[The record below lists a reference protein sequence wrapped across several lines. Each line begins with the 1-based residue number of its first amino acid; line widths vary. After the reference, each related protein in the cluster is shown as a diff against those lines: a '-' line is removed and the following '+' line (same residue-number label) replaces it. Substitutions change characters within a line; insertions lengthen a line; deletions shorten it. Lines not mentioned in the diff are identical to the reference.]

1 MELAVKL
8 ASIVVGERKMRK
20 EKEEILKREDLEI
33 KEKLG
38 LVKNLELRHQI
49 KTYRHL
55 IKVTRGVLKIIQFFS
70 VGTVM
75 LGLCFLGAESEN
87 LGVNL
92 FLGLLMLGFGTFGY
106 LIYSKVEED
115 TYFYRIKLKEVK
127 KELRTLK
134 SQR

>member
-1 MELAVKL
+1 MELAIKL

-20 EKEEILKREDLEI
+20 EKDIILKREDLEI

-38 LVKNLELRHQI
+38 LVKKLELKHQI

-55 IKVTRGVLKIIQFFS
+55 IKVTRGVLKFIQFFS
-70 VGTVM
+70 VGAVM
-75 LGLCFLGAESEN
+75 LGLCFFGAESEN

-92 FLGLLMLGFGTFGY
+92 FLGLLMLGFGAFFY

-127 KELRTLK
+127 KELRALK

>member
-20 EKEEILKREDLEI
+20 EREAILKREDLET

-55 IKVTRGVLKIIQFFS
+55 IKVTRGVLKMVQFFS
-70 VGTVM
+70 VGAVM
-75 LGLCFLGAESEN
+75 LGFCFFGAESEH

-92 FLGLLMLGFGTFGY
+92 LLGLLMLGFGVFGY

-127 KELRTLK
+127 KELKALK